1 MAEIE
6 KQHFSSPTEE
16 FIWWTQYIHQVEYN
30 RSNRFIYQFYG
41 SWFCMLDLNSGS
53 KRSEV
58 GGGMRQWARRGQP
71 RCHGLEKAEVEYGG
85 ESRRLG
91 WEPTRH
97 GAGDVGEA
105 EWGRNRA
112 ASTCIVFVFWKS
124 ATMTT
129 RWDRQGTPDWN
140 NSELQMAK
148 KPFPDFY
155 QIPNIPFYI
164 LLGYTCNTMYRKWIV

>member
-97 GAGDVGEA
+97 GAGDAGEA

-129 RWDRQGTPDWN
+129 RRDRQGTPDRN

-148 KPFPDFY
+148 KPFPDFL
-155 QIPNIPFYI
+155 PNIKHT
-164 LLGYTCNTMYRKWIV
+164 LLYTVSIYLQYNVS